1 MSLFSEIHKQFVVI
15 IISEEIKTNV
25 NFYLFNYLQLS
36 KEKFRWIST
45 DSFGCQKD
53 TILFIEEKLRNDKQN
68 VSV

>member
-1 MSLFSEIHKQFVVI
+1 MSLFSEIQKMVTI
-15 IISEEIKTNV
+15 IDNEEVRTNV

-53 TILFIEEKLRNDKQN
+53 TILFIEEKLGNDRQN
-68 VSV
+68 VEV